1 MTPDNCALILPS
13 SVYPA
18 ARLTVLSDPEER
30 ARQYIDAL
38 SWYIRETSL
47 KKIIVCDNTGYNY
60 PSSVQQLA
68 AACDKRLEILSFSGD
83 VTAVENYGKGYGEGE
98 IMEYTM
104 KHSLLLQEVEGFI
117 KATGR
122 LKVINI
128 NKIVQRIDGA
138 ENYFMPVSL
147 LRPRFLV
154 PRAARPCVEV
164 RVYYVT
170 RTFFNE
176 VLLTAYKT
184 VRDNETFFLEHAY
197 HQAIARSLRFIEK
210 VKCFPVAPEITG
222 MSGSN
227 GWIFKERSR
236 PKKVLIRLVSHLG
249 YIRPIW

>member
-1 MTPDNCALILPS
+1 MTTDNCALILPS
-13 SVYPA
+13 SVYSA
-18 ARLTVLSDPEER
+18 ARLTVLLDPEER

-38 SWYIRETSL
+38 SWYIRETTL
-47 KKIIVCDNTGYNY
+47 KKIIVCDNTGYSY
-60 PSSVQQLA
+60 PSSLQQLA
-68 AACDKRLEILSFSGD
+68 AACGKKLELLSFSGD
-83 VTAVENYGKGYGEGE
+83 AFAVENYGKGYGEGE

-104 KHSLLLQEVEGFI
+104 THSLLLQEVEGFI

-122 LKVINI
+122 LKVVNI
-128 NKIVQRIDGA
+128 NKIVQGIDTA
-138 ENYFMPVSL
+138 ENYFMPISL

-170 RTFFNE
+170 RAFFNE

-184 VRDNETFFLEHAY
+184 VRDDETFFLEHAY
-197 HQAIARSLRFIEK
+197 HQAIARNPRFIEK

-236 PKKVLIRLVSHLG
+236 SKKLLVRLVSRLG